1 MSEVSGYL
9 VGEIEKSVDAAFSLL
24 SEHLAAGEKR
34 IKGKEKAQEYR
45 EALSKCHEK
54 MEDIIE
60 LHPGDKEIKDFHERL
75 FSFYVEQKE
84 KESYEKK
91 DKEKLLKLLE
101 EIREISQWRKI
112 EHASGERLPFGDFR
126 SMREEYKR
134 R

>member
-1 MSEVSGYL
+1 MSDASGYL
-9 VGEIEKSVDAAFSLL
+9 VSEIERSVDSAFSLL
-24 SEHLAAGEKR
+24 SEHLAAGEMR
-34 IKGKEKAQEYR
+34 IKSKERARDYKQ
-45 EALSKCHEK
+45 ALSKCVEKLEDVLEQHPQDSEIKSFHEK
-54 MEDIIE
+54 
-60 LHPGDKEIKDFHERL
+60 F
-75 FSFYVEQKE
+75 FSFYIEQKE